1 MEFIIHI
8 FKLYPNLISDLVQ
21 GVVYIGSAILF
32 FNAIWLI
39 YQAFRHARLIHNEQL
54 QAQAHKESQLD
65 DPLMLVV
72 VKTLFS
78 ARKEHQGS
86 PYSLSFLMDATH
98 QLVENLYHTR
108 YINRITMITNL
119 LPPMGFIGTIFGMIM
134 IFLAK
139 GDPNSDLNT
148 TGLGAALF
156 TTLVALSCFVIL
168 EVFKKSLINLATS
181 RIERALAS
189 QASLA
194 FHGDALSQA
203 MKPPETSETNIPS
216 VDHSPE
222 AAAAP

>member
-39 YQAFRHARLIHNEQL
+39 YQGYRHARLIKQERL
-54 QAQAHKESQLD
+54 AVLAKREPSLD
-65 DPLMLVV
+65 DPLMVV
-72 VKTLFS
+72 AAKTLFN
-78 ARKEHQGS
+78 AKQEHQTGAY
-86 PYSLSFLMDATH
+86 PLSFVVDATH

-156 TTLVALSCFVIL
+156 TTLMALTCFVIL
-168 EVFKKSLINLATS
+168 EVFKKSLINLAAS
-181 RIERALAS
+181 RIERALAFEV
-189 QASLA
+189 QALA
-194 FHGDALSQA
+194 CE
-203 MKPPETSETNIPS
+203 PPEEEAM
-216 VDHSPE
+216 PE
-222 AAAAP
+222 AASAL